1 MPNHRIRLAGPW
13 ESQSIDENQRPVGE
27 SIRAQL
33 PFALS
38 KSQNQ
43 SGIQLTRGFHRPT
56 GIDNQTTLRIVLQ
69 ASASPFL
76 VQLNGS
82 RIAECDSE
90 SAGEYVFSLGES
102 INDFN
107 QLSVLF
113 ATPDTNSAVT
123 LNTAWLEIRSPTV

>member
-13 ESQSIDENQRPVGE
+13 ESQSIDGNQHPVGKL
-27 SIRAQL
+27 IRTQL
-33 PFALS
+33 PFTLS
-38 KSQNQ
+38 KTQHQ

-56 GIDNQTTLRIVLQ
+56 GIDDQTKLRIVLQ
-69 ASASPFL
+69 ASSSPFM

-90 SAGEYVFSLGES
+90 SAGEHVFPLGES
-102 INDFN
+102 MDDFN

-113 ATPDTNSAVT
+113 AAPNPNAAVT
-123 LNTAWLEIRSPTV
+123 LDTAWLEIRSPAG